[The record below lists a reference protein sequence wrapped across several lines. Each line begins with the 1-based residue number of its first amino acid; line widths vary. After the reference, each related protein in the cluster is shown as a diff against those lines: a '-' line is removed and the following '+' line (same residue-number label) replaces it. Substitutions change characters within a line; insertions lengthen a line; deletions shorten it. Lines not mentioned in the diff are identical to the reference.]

1 MSAAAF
7 TLANSAPSIPLT
19 VVAGVNDSFVFTG
32 DGGLASTPETFTIPA
47 GVYTTLAECVIAMA
61 GAFGSISG
69 MPFAAIV
76 TPSAL
81 ASSIL
86 LSMGSLGA
94 EQNGNTIT
102 AAPHDV
108 SANLGFTS
116 PSVFA
121 GGNDAGV
128 FSAPRNG
135 PCSPWIT
142 ASDVLAQPGC
152 GGAAAEVAAECAAAT
167 SELLYAL
174 SGQQFTGPCGPV
186 TVRPM
191 ARPTDQDT
199 RRAGT
204 LSPLGYMSSW
214 GSTFAYGT
222 VLGAVSAMY
231 GYVQPPMVE
240 LVPYPVTEII
250 EVWIDGVVIPPA
262 EYQLQDFR
270 TLVRMRPIPSF
281 TPTERFGWPNSQIFD
296 LPLTEVG
303 TFGVSFMFGQ
313 PPPVGGIRAAKIYA
327 REQCLRAMG
336 QPNQLPTRV
345 TSISRQGVSAVVLD
359 LMDFISQ
366 GRTGVADVD
375 QWIKSVN
382 PYFLTR
388 PASVWSPDIGRP
400 QRVSR

>member
-81 ASSIL
+81 GSTIL

-108 SANLGFTS
+108 SADLGFSS

-281 TPTERFGWPNSQIFD
+281 TPTERFGWPTIADIRLAAHRGRHVRRD
-296 LPLTEVG
+296 LHVRPGRPLRRY
-303 TFGVSFMFGQ
+303 
-313 PPPVGGIRAAKIYA
+313 PR
-327 REQCLRAMG
+327 
-336 QPNQLPTRV
+336 
-345 TSISRQGVSAVVLD
+345 RQD
-359 LMDFISQ
+359 L
-366 GRTGVADVD
+366 RTGDVPRSD
-375 QWIKSVN
+375 G
-382 PYFLTR
+382 TAE
-388 PASVWSPDIGRP
+388 PAPLAHHLHLAPRRQRGRA
-400 QRVSR
+400 RRDGLHLAGTDGRARGRSCGSSRSTPTS